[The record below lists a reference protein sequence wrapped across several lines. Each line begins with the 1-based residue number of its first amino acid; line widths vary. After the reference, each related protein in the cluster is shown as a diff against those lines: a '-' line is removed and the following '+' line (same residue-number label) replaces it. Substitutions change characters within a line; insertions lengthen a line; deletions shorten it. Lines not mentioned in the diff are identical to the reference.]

1 MKKKGK
7 LNKPLHIQ
15 QNTNFSS
22 YVKGISVLKSW
33 SRGKNAGKI
42 KGQFIQ
48 KWRVETC
55 VTIKCRLNNTATFQ
69 A

>member
-22 YVKGISVLKSW
+22 YVKGISVLKSR

-48 KWRVETC
+48 K
-55 VTIKCRLNNTATFQ
+55 
-69 A
+69 